1 MILETDSGFKRS
13 FKRLVRKNPQL
24 QDKILAV
31 IELLSGDPF
40 LPSLK
45 SHKLTGQLEGLWS
58 CSVSYDCRIIFA
70 FRKDEE
76 TGEDL
81 IALIDIGS
89 HDEVY

>member
-40 LPSLK
+40 VPSLK
-45 SHKLTGQLEGLWS
+45 SHLNMFLLEL
-58 CSVSYDCRIIFA
+58 
-70 FRKDEE
+70 
-76 TGEDL
+76 
-81 IALIDIGS
+81 
-89 HDEVY
+89 